1 MVAADAVAGAGTC
14 GGCDDTTSACVGDDM
29 ICTASVCVMDDSLSG
44 GAIAAIIICSILG
57 VVGIAAGIWYC
68 MKKKDGEAGQ
78 MLLNQ

>member
-1 MVAADAVAGAGTC
+1 ME
-14 GGCDDTTSACVGDDM
+14 CDSTTGMCAM
-29 ICTASVCVMDDSLSG
+29 EADDSLSG